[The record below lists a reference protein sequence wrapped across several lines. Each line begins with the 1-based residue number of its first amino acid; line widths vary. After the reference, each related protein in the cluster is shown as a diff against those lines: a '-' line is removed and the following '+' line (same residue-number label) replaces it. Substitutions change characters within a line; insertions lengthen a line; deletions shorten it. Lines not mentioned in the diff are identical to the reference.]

1 MISLAE
7 ASPEGRAGR
16 RETVA
21 STHYTPVQPRRQE
34 PDQVEEIA
42 PADRTG
48 AEDIIDGI
56 DDLLDEID
64 AILEEQAVLIDFR
77 QRPGQ

>member
-1 MISLAE
+1 M
-7 ASPEGRAGR
+7 
-16 RETVA
+16 A
-21 STHYTPVQPRRQE
+21 STHYAPVQPRRQE
-34 PDQVEEIA
+34 PDQVEEVA

-64 AILEEQAVLIDFR
+64 AVLEEQTVLIDFR